1 MGPKSLETDEWGSSF
16 ATCSVLWMPSPTLKL
31 KTAAGKLSELLQ
43 RLGVPQ
49 PSAHR
54 LSTPSPPSSEPLRPR
69 PTPKNPRPSSLPD
82 LACFGLEPPP
92 VTNWRQSKGYVRPA
106 AKLNNPPPPTLKM
119 LSHNLEKKPPTP
131 FIFHNLQK
139 GYHVLLL
146 QELNEEPSLPH
157 VFSHRGGKMQ
167 NFHQHQQ
174 TREKNGTAIV
184 VSSAL
189 RPYTKFVPHSDNDGL
204 MCSVEITLPGGP
216 PTLLTSLYSPPPAIT
231 RCPLIE
237 INLSRLLFQYPYH
250 VVGGDFNCTRN
261 PHLDSLDTDSNPW
274 AWVTSKTSG
283 SNQSWIDAYR
293 HMHSTALGWTRPAS
307 KNRLDYIFV
316 SRSLFHDQK
325 IADASILYGD
335 CSTDHHPVTAQ
346 LHSPLIPTQS
356 PPPPRKRFRMLK
368 KQELLRLQGGLQPL
382 EEWCEGFNK
391 HLPYVPTSDLVPI
404 VDAIL

>member
-1 MGPKSLETDEWGSSF
+1 M
-16 ATCSVLWMPSPTLKL
+16 
-31 KTAAGKLSELLQ
+31 
-43 RLGVPQ
+43 
-49 PSAHR
+49 
-54 LSTPSPPSSEPLRPR
+54 
-69 PTPKNPRPSSLPD
+69 
-82 LACFGLEPPP
+82 
-92 VTNWRQSKGYVRPA
+92 TNWRQSKGYVRPA
-106 AKLNNPPPPTLKM
+106 AKLNNPPPPTIKI

-131 FIFHNLQK
+131 FIFHHLQE

-157 VFSHRGGKMQ
+157 IFSQGGEKCKIFT
-167 NFHQHQQ
+167 NINK
-174 TREKNGTAIV
+174 REKKNGTAIV

-189 RPYTKFVPHSDNDGL
+189 RPYTKFVPNSDNDGL

-231 RCPLIE
+231 RRPLIE
-237 INLSRLLFQYPYH
+237 INLSRLLSRYPYH
-250 VVGGDFNCTRN
+250 VVGGDFNCIRN
-261 PHLDSLDTDSNPW
+261 PHLDSLHADSNPW

-283 SNQSWIDAYR
+283 SNPSWIDTYR

-307 KNRLDYIFV
+307 KNRLDYIFA

-335 CSTDHHPVTAQ
+335 CSTDHRPVTAQ

-356 PPPPRKRFRMLK
+356 PPPPRKRFRRLK

-382 EEWCEGFNK
+382 EKWCEDFNK
-391 HLPYVPTSDLVPI
+391 HLPDVPTSDLVPI
-404 VDAIL
+404 VDAILRECSEAYQSITTPAGGTAPSKIQKEFTQLANALPPASHPRCGEKMRQLNDYLDEWQKAKLSFGELWLTMNAHFAHG